1 MITMLAMALLIA
13 SLAIVPARGRPAQA
27 SGLYTA
33 AREVSPW
40 WNASAISGEYVS
52 AAAFLGMAGLVLA
65 YGADM
70 LWLPIGAAAGHV
82 VLLALVTAPLRR
94 SGAYTVSD
102 FAEWRLGSRRA
113 RRAVSTCVL
122 VIGWFYLL
130 PQFQGAGVTLSVI
143 SGLPVWTGW
152 LVVVAAVVVL
162 VLPGG
167 VRSITGVQA
176 VQFWLKLTAVTIPAL
191 VFIAV
196 WRLQNDADAARP
208 PYFHRDTTVTADT
221 SAGIH
226 LTTPVAVAVTGVLD
240 DRRHHGERLR
250 LTAGRHRVRA
260 GTRIRFPAGA
270 PVPHTSRIAL
280 LRGDRW
286 ATPFAGGREHPL
298 AATYSVLLATI
309 LGTMGLP
316 QITVRFYTNACGRT
330 ARRTAGLVVLM
341 LAVFSLFPALFGTL
355 GRLYTPELLM
365 TGETDATL
373 LLLPH
378 RIVPGVTGDLLTALV
393 ATGAF
398 AAFTST
404 SCGVVVAVSGSIA
417 QGLGGGARG
426 FRTAVLVA
434 VAVPLLVA
442 PWACSPQSAALVTVA
457 FAVAASSLSPLL
469 VLGVWWR
476 RLTPAA
482 ATAGILAGGVP
493 ATAAGLARVLGD
505 PGPGSGW
512 LGTLVEQPA
521 IVTVP
526 LAFAVTVAVSLL
538 TPGRVPERTERAMAR
553 MHLPEGL
560 GPDGPG

>member
-13 SLAIVPARGRPAQA
+13 SLAAVPARGGPARA

-102 FAEWRLGSRRA
+102 FAEWRLGSRRV
-113 RRAVSTCVL
+113 RRAVSACVL

-143 SGLPVWTGW
+143 SGLPVWMGW

-221 SAGIH
+221 AAGIH
-226 LTTPVAVAVTGVLD
+226 LTAPAVVAVTGVLD
-240 DRRHHGERLR
+240 GRRHDGERLR
-250 LTAGRHRVRA
+250 LAAGRHQVRA
-260 GTRIRFPAGA
+260 GTRMRFPAGS

-316 QITVRFYTNACGRT
+316 QITVRFYTNSCGSA

-373 LLLPH
+373 LLLPQ
-378 RIVPGVTGDLLTALV
+378 RMLPGVTGDLLTALV

-426 FRTAVLVA
+426 FRAAVLVA

-457 FAVAASSLSPLL
+457 FAVAASSLAPLL

-538 TPGRVPERTERAMAR
+538 TPGRIPDRTERAMAR
-553 MHLPEGL
+553 MHLPDGL
-560 GPDGPG
+560 GPDGPR

>member
-1 MITMLAMALLIA
+1 MTTMLAMALLIA
-13 SLAIVPARGRPAQA
+13 SLATVPARGRPAQV
-27 SGLYTA
+27 SDLYAA

-94 SGAYTVSD
+94 SGAYTLSD
-102 FAEWRLGSRRA
+102 FAEWRLGSWRV

-122 VIGWFYLL
+122 IIGWFYLL

-143 SGLPVWTGW
+143 SGLPVWMGW

-176 VQFWLKLTAVTIPAL
+176 VQFWLKLTAVAIPAL
-191 VFIAV
+191 VFLAV
-196 WRLQNDADAARP
+196 WRLHNDADDARP

-221 SAGIH
+221 GAGIH
-226 LTTPVAVAVTGVLD
+226 LTAPAVVAVTGVLD
-240 DRRHHGERLR
+240 GRRHHGERLH
-250 LTAGRHRVRA
+250 LAAGRHRVRA
-260 GTRIRFPAGA
+260 GARLRFPAGA
-270 PVPHTSRIAL
+270 AVPHTSRITL

-286 ATPFAGGREHPL
+286 ATPFAGGRQHPL

-316 QITVRFYTNACGRT
+316 QITVRFYSNASGSS

-378 RIVPGVTGDLLTALV
+378 RIVAGVSGDLLAALV

-417 QGLGGGARG
+417 QGLGGGVRG

-434 VAVPLLVA
+434 VAVPLLIA
-442 PWACSPQSAALVTVA
+442 PWACTPQSAALVTVA
-457 FAVAASSLSPLL
+457 FVVAASSLCPVL

-476 RLTPAA
+476 RLTPPGAM
-482 ATAGILAGGVP
+482 AGILAGGVP

-521 IVTVP
+521 IGTVP
-526 LAFAVTVAVSLL
+526 LAFVAAIGVSLL
-538 TPGRVPERTERAMAR
+538 SPDRVPERTDRAMAR

-560 GPDGPG
+560 EPEGPG

>member
-13 SLAIVPARGRPAQA
+13 SLATVPARGRPVRAA
-27 SGLYTA
+27 DLYTA

-94 SGAYTVSD
+94 SGAYTPSD
-102 FAEWRLGSRRA
+102 FAEWRLGSRRV

-122 VIGWFYLL
+122 IIGWFYLL
-130 PQFQGAGVTLSVI
+130 PQLQGAGVTLSVI
-143 SGLPVWTGW
+143 SGLPVWLGW

-176 VQFWLKLTAVTIPAL
+176 VQFWRKLTAVTIPAL
-191 VFIAV
+191 VFLAV

-208 PYFHRDTTVTADT
+208 PYFHRDTTLTADT
-221 SAGIH
+221 RAGIH
-226 LTTPVAVAVTGVLD
+226 LTAPTVVAVTGVLD
-240 DRRHHGERLR
+240 GSRHHGERLY
-250 LTAGRHRVRA
+250 LAAGRHRIHA

-270 PVPHTSRIAL
+270 EVPHTSRIAL

-286 ATPFAGGREHPL
+286 ATPFAGGRRHPL
-298 AATYSVLLATI
+298 VATYSVLLATI

-316 QITVRFYTNACGRT
+316 QIMVRFYTNACGRA

-378 RIVPGVTGDLLTALV
+378 RMVPGVTGDLLTALV

-404 SCGVVVAVSGSIA
+404 SCGVVVAVSGGISR
-417 QGLGGGARG
+417 GLGGGTRG
-426 FRTAVLVA
+426 FQTAVLVT
-434 VAVPLLVA
+434 VAVPLLLA
-442 PWACSPQSAALVTVA
+442 PWACTPQSAALVTVA
-457 FAVAASSLSPLL
+457 FAVAASSLCPVL

-476 RLTPAA
+476 RLTAPGAL
-482 ATAGILAGGVP
+482 AGVVAGGVP
-493 ATAAGLARVLGD
+493 ATVAGLGRVLRD
-505 PGPGSGW
+505 PGPGAGW
-512 LGTLVEQPA
+512 LGTIVEQPA

-526 LAFAVTVAVSLL
+526 LAFLVMIVVSLL
-538 TPGRVPERTERAMAR
+538 TAGSVPEGTEQAMAR
-553 MHLPEGL
+553 MHLPEEIS
-560 GPDGPG
+560 PDGPR

>member
-13 SLAIVPARGRPAQA
+13 SLATVPARGRPAQGA
-27 SGLYTA
+27 DLYAA

-82 VLLALVTAPLRR
+82 VLLASVTAPLRR
-94 SGAYTVSD
+94 SGAYTLSD
-102 FAEWRLGSRRA
+102 FAEWRLGSRRV
-113 RRAVSTCVL
+113 RRAVSACVL

-143 SGLPVWTGW
+143 SGLPVWMGW

-176 VQFWLKLTAVTIPAL
+176 VQFWLKLMAVTIPAL

-221 SAGIH
+221 AAGIH

-240 DRRHHGERLR
+240 GRRHHGERLR
-250 LTAGRHRVRA
+250 LVAGRHRVRA

-270 PVPHTSRIAL
+270 PVPRTSRIAL

-316 QITVRFYTNACGRT
+316 QITVRFYTNSCGRT

-355 GRLYTPELLM
+355 GRVYTPELLM

-378 RIVPGVTGDLLTALV
+378 RMVPGVTGDLLTALI

-434 VAVPLLVA
+434 VAVPLLIA

-457 FAVAASSLSPLL
+457 FVVAASSLCPLL

-476 RLTPAA
+476 RLTPPAA
-482 ATAGILAGGVP
+482 MAGIVAGGVP
-493 ATAAGLARVLGD
+493 AAATGLARVLSD

-526 LAFAVTVAVSLL
+526 LAFAVTVTVSLL
-538 TPGRVPERTERAMAR
+538 TPGQVPERTERAMAR
-553 MHLPEGL
+553 MHLPEGPEP
-560 GPDGPG
+560 GGPG